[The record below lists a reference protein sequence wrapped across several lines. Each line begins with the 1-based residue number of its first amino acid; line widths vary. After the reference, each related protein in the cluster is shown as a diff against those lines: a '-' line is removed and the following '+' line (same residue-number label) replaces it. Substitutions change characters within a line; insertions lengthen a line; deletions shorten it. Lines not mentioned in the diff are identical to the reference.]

1 MRLWMIA
8 AAMAAIGLAGCG
20 SSETHSTGPHL
31 YPCSVPD
38 CRCGCRESGPC
49 TCPAPKELPIRIL
62 RCPVDRR
69 PTAPLPT
76 DRTGAGRK
84 GNDP

>member
-49 TCPAPKELPIRIL
+49 TCPAPKEAPN
-62 RCPVDRR
+62 PNPSMPGG
-69 PTAPLPT
+69 PTPNGPSP
-76 DRTGAGRK
+76 
-84 GNDP
+84 N